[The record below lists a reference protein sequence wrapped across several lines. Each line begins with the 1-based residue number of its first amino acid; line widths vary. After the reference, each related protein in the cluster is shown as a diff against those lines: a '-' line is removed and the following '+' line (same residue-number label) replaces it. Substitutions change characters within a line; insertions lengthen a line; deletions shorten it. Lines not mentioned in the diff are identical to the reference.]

1 MRVTIPFER
10 IGVNEF
16 KVSNKVS
23 NKVFNKVFNKVS
35 NKMNKTQERMIAWFN
50 AYGLTLDFLHTQ
62 VR

>member
-23 NKVFNKVFNKVS
+23 NKVFNKVS
-35 NKMNKTQERMIAWFN
+35 NKMNKTPERMIAWFN

>member
-23 NKVFNKVFNKVS
+23 NKTKNKILELMRNNPNVTIQQIMV
-35 NKMNKTQERMIAWFN
+35 KTALSEP
-50 AYGLTLDFLHTQ
+50 G
-62 VR
+62 

>member
-16 KVSNKVS
+16 KVS
-23 NKVFNKVFNKVS
+23 NKVFNKVS

>member
-23 NKVFNKVFNKVS
+23 NKVFNKVS

-50 AYGLTLDFLHTQ
+50 AYVLTLDFLHTQ

>member
-23 NKVFNKVFNKVS
+23 NKVFNKVS

>member
-23 NKVFNKVFNKVS
+23 NK
-35 NKMNKTQERMIAWFN
+35 MNKTQERMIAWFN
-50 AYGLTLDFLHTQ
+50 ACGLTLDFLHTQ